1 METVDLTKV
10 AGFKALDSDGNE
22 LGIVS
27 MEQLTDSIAMRI
39 ADGLSERTVLP
50 ANNVPMAVAA
60 TSTGSDKME
69 TAFSETTDPA
79 YVRVID
85 KNGNSAKQGISSLAS
100 VVGGLIGAATS
111 TKDGL
116 ATKRMFKAAGLCFNI
131 AVNSCLKIERNVL
144 NNGQVSINITAF
156 DGPTWSTNAT
166 PRKVLLNIPYDS
178 GSINNIYAKN
188 LLDAANMKIYK
199 DSSFNLYLKAMDT
212 YSTTFVVEI
221 IQNIDV
227 FSNIY
232 PILLTDV
239 PNLDSYEK
247 ITIH

>member
-50 ANNVPMAVAA
+50 ANNLPMAVAA

-100 VVGGLIGAATS
+100 VVGGLLNPFLIKQTLQSGVDLNTITEIGMYR
-111 TKDGL
+111 L
-116 ATKRMFKAAGLCFNI
+116 NGLC
-131 AVNSCLKIERNVL
+131 
-144 NNGQVSINITAF
+144 
-156 DGPTWSTNAT
+156 TNAPFSQSWGT
-166 PRKVLLNIPYDS
+166 LIVIP
-178 GSINNIYAKN
+178 NN
-188 LLDAANMKIYK
+188 
-199 DSSFNLYLKAMDT
+199 SSKPSQIVT
-212 YSTTFVVEI
+212 
-221 IQNIDV
+221 
-227 FSNIY
+227 
-232 PILLTDV
+232 LLTS
-239 PNLDSYEK
+239 DSFGIFARKEVNMAWYK
-247 ITIH
+247 INTSAV

>member
-100 VVGGLIGAATS
+100 VVGGLI
-111 TKDGL
+111 
-116 ATKRMFKAAGLCFNI
+116 
-131 AVNSCLKIERNVL
+131 
-144 NNGQVSINITAF
+144 
-156 DGPTWSTNAT
+156 
-166 PRKVLLNIPYDS
+166 PYLVYS
-178 GSINNIYAKN
+178 
-188 LLDAANMKIYK
+188 LDAN
-199 DSSFNLYLKAMDT
+199 
-212 YSTTFVVEI
+212 
-221 IQNIDV
+221 
-227 FSNIY
+227 
-232 PILLTDV
+232 
-239 PNLDSYEK
+239 K
-247 ITIH
+247 ITDANNSVDGVYKLPSTALNMPSGETGLGCFLWTISWDGNTKYQMLWGYKTLKLYIRIRTSGTWRNWNAIGTFPTNQ

>member
-1 METVDLTKV
+1 MADVKESAMAQKNDCKWVR
-10 AGFKALDSDGNE
+10 ALDS
-22 LGIVS
+22 
-27 MEQLTDSIAMRI
+27 
-39 ADGLSERTVLP
+39 
-50 ANNVPMAVAA
+50 
-60 TSTGSDKME
+60 
-69 TAFSETTDPA
+69 
-79 YVRVID
+79 
-85 KNGNSAKQGISSLAS
+85 NGNSILISKEDLAS

-144 NNGQVSINITAF
+144 NNGQVSINIIAF

>member
-69 TAFSETTDPA
+69 TSFSETTDPA

-100 VVGGLIGAATS
+100 VVGGLIGVATS
-111 TKDGL
+111 TKNGL
-116 ATKRMFKAAGLCFNI
+116 ASKDWCFPKGKYITPEQDIDNLDAGIYSVGAGN
-131 AVNSCLKIERNVL
+131 K
-144 NNGQVSINITAF
+144 
-156 DGPTWSTNAT
+156 
-166 PRKVLLNIPYDS
+166 NIPGSKTGVLFVDVNLAYSYKINRFYDTNGNKLFRLNA
-178 GSINNIYAKN
+178 GS
-188 LLDAANMKIYK
+188 
-199 DSSFNLYLKAMDT
+199 SWGRW
-212 YSTTFVVEI
+212 V
-221 IQNIDV
+221 
-227 FSNIY
+227 
-232 PILLTDV
+232 
-239 PNLDSYEK
+239 
-247 ITIH
+247 

>member
-100 VVGGLIGAATS
+100 VVGETTNLHI
-111 TKDGL
+111 
-116 ATKRMFKAAGLCFNI
+116 
-131 AVNSCLKIERNVL
+131 
-144 NNGQVSINITAF
+144 VS
-156 DGPTWSTNAT
+156 
-166 PRKVLLNIPYDS
+166 L
-178 GSINNIYAKN
+178 
-188 LLDAANMKIYK
+188 
-199 DSSFNLYLKAMDT
+199 
-212 YSTTFVVEI
+212 
-221 IQNIDV
+221 
-227 FSNIY
+227 
-232 PILLTDV
+232 
-239 PNLDSYEK
+239 
-247 ITIH
+247 